1 MKTLLLI
8 LQWMLMLVQVLCIL
22 QTVKLSRELK
32 KRNKLSREMDDE
44 FAALSEAFIKGDM
57 VRFGIHRD
65 RWHELHETWER
76 DFKK

>member
-44 FAALSEAFIKGDM
+44 FKALSGAYIKGDM
-57 VRFGIHRD
+57 DKFHLHCS
-65 RWHELHETWER
+65 RWNELCETWER